1 MRKYLLVL
9 ACIALC
15 AGGCNYKRGSTQLQ
29 EILDTAESL
38 GVDKARFLYN
48 AGFDD
53 YNCGDY
59 DPLVIK
65 HYFPTSGKN
74 RVVLGLSDPYS
85 YRYGNK
91 YVGLDLTGY
100 DQLIKDIEGLEDDD
114 KVQALQDFVENA
126 YVSDLS
132 LVGDFF
138 YQKES
143 GELFSEKGQ
152 VSKDLES
159 MGAHIQLSNSKE
171 LANRLSSEYGLS
183 QTRAGKV
190 AKLISQYQSLSS
202 KRSLSNSEQN
212 YFSRELLGVDYNEAL
227 QAMTKNQDEQ
237 NELLEKAAEVNGTS
251 SEQVSSIIQEMFL

>member
-1 MRKYLLVL
+1 MKKYLLIL
-9 ACIALC
+9 ACAALC

-29 EILDTAESL
+29 EIFDTVEGL
-38 GVDKARFLYN
+38 GVDKEDFLYD

-65 HYFPTSGKN
+65 HYFPTTGKN
-74 RVVLGLSDPYS
+74 RVVLGLSDPYN

-100 DQLIKDIEGLEDDD
+100 DQVLKDIEGLEDDE
-114 KVQALQDFVENA
+114 KVQTLQDFVENA

-138 YQKES
+138 YQKDS

-159 MGAHIQLSNSKE
+159 MGAKAQLSDTKE
-171 LANRLSSEYGLS
+171 LSSRLSAEYGLS
-183 QTRAGKV
+183 EKRAEKV
-190 AKLISQYQSLSS
+190 AKLVSQYQNLSS
-202 KRSLSNSEQN
+202 KRSLSSSEQN
-212 YFSRELLGVDYNEAL
+212 YFSRELLGVDYNKAL

-251 SEQVSSIIQEMFL
+251 SEQVSSIISEMFL